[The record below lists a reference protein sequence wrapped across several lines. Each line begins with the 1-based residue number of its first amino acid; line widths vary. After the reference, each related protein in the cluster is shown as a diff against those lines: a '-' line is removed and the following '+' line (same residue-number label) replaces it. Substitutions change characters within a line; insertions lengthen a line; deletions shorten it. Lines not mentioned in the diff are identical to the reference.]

1 MPNTH
6 GVNGNESIENMQLY
20 MGYSPE
26 KLERRLGL
34 NINNGRYCAH
44 AQTYNAYNFCL
55 S

>member
-1 MPNTH
+1 
-6 GVNGNESIENMQLY
+6 MQLY

-34 NINNGRYCAH
+34 NINNGGYHAH
-44 AQTYNAYNFCL
+44 AQNSNAYIFCL